1 MVRKIKPKEI
11 NKGIYD
17 DKQYKIR
24 VENNYLTT
32 DPNQQLNAQ
41 NLKAD
46 AKLQKDMEKARQK
59 RIKEAKKKKIS
70 LQSMDKINQLREID
84 KFLNF

>member
-1 MVRKIKPKEI
+1 M
-11 NKGIYD
+11 
-17 DKQYKIR
+17 
-24 VENNYLTT
+24 T

-46 AKLQKDMEKARQK
+46 AKLQKDIEKALQK